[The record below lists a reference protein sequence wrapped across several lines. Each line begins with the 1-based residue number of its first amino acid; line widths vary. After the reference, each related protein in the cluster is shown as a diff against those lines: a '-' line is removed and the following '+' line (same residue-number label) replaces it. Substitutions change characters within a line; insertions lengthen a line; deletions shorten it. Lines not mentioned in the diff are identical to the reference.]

1 MLRSLSIGNGDRIDN
16 INEGCK
22 LRKTT
27 GDWAMVRE
35 IQFTS
40 SSE

>member
-1 MLRSLSIGNGDRIDN
+1 MLRPLSIGSGDRIDN

-22 LRKTT
+22 LRKTM
-27 GDWAMVRE
+27 GNWAMVRK